1 MTLAGLRQWGD
12 RYLSEKPPWI
22 TRRRWDKRPVIAA
35 FVPTGADVVRED
47 ELENVP
53 SPG

>member
-1 MTLAGLRQWGD
+1 MDHAQKTGQ
-12 RYLSEKPPWI
+12 
-22 TRRRWDKRPVIAA
+22 RPVIAA